1 MAKVKQDP
9 KDVSVLAFEKKIVPS
24 NGMMYETIWE
34 KREELRIPLPI
45 EEKTVRGTI
54 SNTLKDSVLNDPMK
68 LSEKIENPNIQTVD
82 CCYLKKEND
91 TLVTSFTVKMLGNID
106 VPTACSNPDFL
117 EKYKKVVESY
127 KNEYGFEEL
136 SFRYAYNIA
145 AARFLWRNR
154 LGTEKIEVK
163 VRDCFDNSL
172 WTFDSKSFPL
182 RSFDFVKKKELQ
194 AFSHRIAEAF
204 KGNSSALFEVTCYAK
219 IGKGQEVYPSEEMVL
234 NKLKDDKS
242 KILYSVDG
250 IAAFHSQ
257 KIGNAIRTIDTWYPL
272 YGTKDGVGPIA
283 IDPYGPVTT
292 ISRAFR
298 SEKGTDFYSIKD
310 SFIWENNVKKEED
323 KHFFMAIIIRGGVFG
338 KKSEKDN
345 ESLNE

>member
-1 MAKVKQDP
+1 MSKNKQE
-9 KDVSVLAFEKKIVPS
+9 VNVLAYEKKIVPS
-24 NGMMYETIWE
+24 DGIMYGTIWE
-34 KREELRIPLPI
+34 KRYELRNPLPI

-68 LSEKIENPNIQTVD
+68 LSAEIEKSNIQTVD
-82 CCYLKKEND
+82 CCFLKKEND
-91 TLVTSFTVKMLGNID
+91 TLVTSFTVKVLGNID
-106 VPTACSNPDFL
+106 VPTACSNSDFL
-117 EKYKKVVESY
+117 EKYKKTVESY
-127 KNEYGFEEL
+127 KEEYGFEEL

-163 VRDCFDNSL
+163 VRDCYDNST
-172 WTFDSKSFPL
+172 WTFDSKSFSL
-182 RSFDFVKKKELQ
+182 RNFDGDKKNELQ
-194 AFSHRIAEAF
+194 AFSNRMVEAF
-204 KGNSSALFEVTCYAK
+204 KGSGSALFEVVCYAK
-219 IGKGQEVYPSEEMVL
+219 IGNGQEVYPSEEMVL
-234 NKLKDDKS
+234 NKPEKDKS

-292 ISRAFR
+292 ISKAFR

-310 SFIWENNVKKEED
+310 SFIWENNVKKEDD
-323 KHFFMAIIIRGGVFG
+323 KHFFMAMIIRGGVFG
-338 KKSEKDN
+338 
-345 ESLNE
+345 ESSKE

>member
-1 MAKVKQDP
+1 MSKNKQE
-9 KDVSVLAFEKKIVPS
+9 VNVLAYEKKIVPS
-24 NGMMYETIWE
+24 NGMLYGTIWE

-54 SNTLKDSVLNDPMK
+54 SNTLKDEILNNPMK
-68 LSEKIENPNIQTVD
+68 LSAEIEKSNIQTVD

-106 VPTACSNPDFL
+106 VPTACNNTDFL

-163 VRDCFDNSL
+163 VRDCYDNAI
-172 WTFDSKSFPL
+172 WIFDSKTYLL
-182 RSFDFVKKKELQ
+182 RSFDTNKKKELRD
-194 AFSHRIAEAF
+194 FSDRIAGAF

-219 IGKGQEVYPSEEMVL
+219 IGNGQEVYPSEEMVL
-234 NKLKDDKS
+234 SKPEKDKS

-257 KIGNAIRTIDTWYPL
+257 KIGNAIRTIDTWYPS
-272 YGTKDGVGPIA
+272 YGTEDGVGPIA
-283 IDPYGPVTT
+283 VDPYGPVTT

-298 SEKGTDFYSIKD
+298 SKKGTDFYSIKD
-310 SFIWENNVKKEED
+310 SLIWENNVKEDD
-323 KHFFMAIIIRGGVFG
+323 KHFFMAMIIRGGVFG
-338 KKSEKDN
+338 KKSEKDGENSN
-345 ESLNE
+345 E